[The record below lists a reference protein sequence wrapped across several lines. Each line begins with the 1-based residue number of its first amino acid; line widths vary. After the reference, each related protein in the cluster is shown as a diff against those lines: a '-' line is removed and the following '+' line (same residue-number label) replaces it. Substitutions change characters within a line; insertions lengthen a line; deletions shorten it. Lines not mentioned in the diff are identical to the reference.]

1 MPDDTVSAKRRG
13 GWPKGKPRAAKT
25 VEEVKAAADRAQTKP
40 SLLMKMKARPNWE
53 SEDFMGVGLDAVDR
67 LKIHDDI
74 LFTLQRDGVALQWA
88 TRSVRGMETPQELS
102 KMTKGGW
109 TPVHQSDFDGILD
122 GLFMPKGQDDII
134 CVDDCMLVARPTAL
148 HQKSRRAMDR
158 DANLPLQISEDQIG
172 RGIPGVTGSDHKSV
186 RNQVKRTLERV
197 DIPE

>member
-1 MPDDTVSAKRRG
+1 MNEEAATPKKRG
-13 GWPKGKPRAAKT
+13 GWPRGKPRAAKT
-25 VEEVKAAADRAQTKP
+25 VEDVKAAADRAQTKP
-40 SLLMKMKARPNWE
+40 SLMSKMKARPNWE

-67 LKIHDDI
+67 LKIQDDI
-74 LFTLQRDGVALQWA
+74 LFTLQRDGIALQWA

>member
-13 GWPKGKPRAAKT
+13 GWPKGNPRAAKT